1 MTTRYGEISGREYVP
16 SGPAVVGRFWIGGLA
31 WGPLAGGSVGL
42 LPAVWTLLLDPAGS
56 DGSSWAA
63 SRIEEMVTL
72 ALVLG
77 SIGVALGAAV
87 GAATGLVA
95 GLLLAGLRGHPHAV
109 STTTVVTLLVLGSAS
124 AVTLHRRLPTLVGLA
139 LVICLAALGPLVRT
153 LRRALRA
160 APQPVQD
167 PRPQ

>member
-1 MTTRYGEISGREYVP
+1 
-16 SGPAVVGRFWIGGLA
+16 
-31 WGPLAGGSVGL
+31 
-42 LPAVWTLLLDPAGS
+42 
-56 DGSSWAA
+56 
-63 SRIEEMVTL
+63 MVTL

-95 GLLLAGLRGHPHAV
+95 GLLLAGLRSHPHAV
-109 STTTVVTLLVLGSAS
+109 STTTVVTFLVLGSAS
-124 AVTLHRRLPTLVGLA
+124 AVTLHRRLPMLVGLA

-153 LRRALRA
+153 LRCALRA